1 VTIRF
6 FRPVRAVYAVLLVTL
21 VAGGLGLRTAMT
33 ALDVYLKKESV
44 PLRADLG
51 SIPTTLGSWKK
62 VGEDQVM
69 DAAMVESLGT
79 DRYLTRSYARGG
91 NPSDGVIVL
100 HVAYYTGMID
110 TVPHIPER
118 CWGAGG
124 LIQRGEPA
132 AVAINLPA
140 LAASTAGAPVN
151 SASGRPYPMATLVDP
166 VTRLEERVALPIPED
181 GAPEP
186 GQLRM
191 TVTTFQDRRNDRV
204 EQLGGYFFVANGRC
218 TATTLG
224 VRGLAFDRTDRFA
237 YFCKVQLSA
246 RYPLGDTAPS
256 EAFRAQAEDF
266 LSQLL
271 PQLMRLL
278 PDWPSVERLQAPAA

>member
-1 VTIRF
+1 MIRF
-6 FRPVRAVYAVLLVTL
+6 RGPIVAAYLALLATL
-21 VAGGLGLRTAMT
+21 VAGGVGMRFAMG
-33 ALDVYLKKESV
+33 ALDVYLRKEPV
-44 PLRADLG
+44 PLRRDLG
-51 SIPTTLGSWKK
+51 SMPSVLGRWQKL
-62 VGEDQVM
+62 GDDQVM

-79 DRYLTRSYARGG
+79 DKYLTRNYALDGD
-91 NPSDGVIVL
+91 PSKGVLML
-100 HVAYYTGMID
+100 HLAYYTGMID

-151 SASGRPYPMATLVDP
+151 SASGRPYPMATLTDP

-181 GAPEP
+181 GDPEP